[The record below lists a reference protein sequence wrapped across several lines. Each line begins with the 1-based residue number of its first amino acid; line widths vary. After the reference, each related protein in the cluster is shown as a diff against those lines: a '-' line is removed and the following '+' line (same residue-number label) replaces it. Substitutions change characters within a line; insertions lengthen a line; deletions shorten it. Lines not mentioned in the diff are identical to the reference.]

1 MSSPQT
7 LPSVFLSLSL
17 LPWKKEHQFPY
28 SLPPLAHFFVSM
40 PRWIL
45 ISSVQSVNRVWLFAT
60 PWIAA
65 LQASLS
71 ITNSWSLLKLM
82 SIELVMPFSHLILCC
97 PLLLLPPIPPSIRV
111 FSTESTLCMRWPK
124 YWSFSFSIS
133 PSNEHSGL
141 ISFRMDWL
149 NLLAVQGTLKSLL
162 QHHTSKASCPT
173 LCNPMDCIPPGSSV
187 HGVGC
192 SSLLQGSNPGVLHCR
207 QILYHLSHKGS
218 PWYPRG
224 MLGYKSINSSSL
236 PPKLPI
242 LPLPIAPLNLW
253 STLLPSF
260 PKFEDVS

>member
-28 SLPPLAHFFVSM
+28 SLPPLAHFLF
-40 PRWIL
+40 PCPDEF
-45 ISSVQSVNRVWLFAT
+45 SSVQFSRSVVSNS
-60 PWIAA
+60 
-65 LQASLS
+65 LQPHESQHS
-71 ITNSWSLLKLM
+71 RPPCPSPIPGVHSNSCPSSWWCHPAIS
-82 SIELVMPFSHLILCC
+82 SSVVPFSSC
-97 PLLLLPPIPPSIRV
+97 PQSLPASESVPMSQLFVWGGQSIQV
-111 FSTESTLCMRWPK
+111 SASA
-124 YWSFSFSIS
+124 S
-133 PSNEHSGL
+133 SNEHPEL
-141 ISFRMDWL
+141 ISFRMYWL
-149 NLLAVQGTLKSLL
+149 DLLAVQGTLKSLL

-192 SSLLQGSNPGVLHCR
+192 SSLLQGSNPGLLHYR

-236 PPKLPI
+236 PSKLPI

-253 STLLPSF
+253 SMLLPSF
-260 PKFEDVS
+260 PKFGNVS